1 MKYLAKVRLLC
12 DKRQTLIIKYANI
25 MGGKKRSNSMQ
36 TTYPCI
42 KTNRGRHHDIPGH
55 TKTKIKLMVS
65 NLSYAAACSS
75 LDLHCKGRA
84 LRPPLQSPTLGIFRA
99 APVPPVGSD
108 PNGKN
113 IRPHG
118 RWHQMLPAVA
128 YDPAGHSTVCH
139 GDGIAPHGKVASC
152 SIPRGEVTWD
162 GTLQHKKRASY
173 VKIFANIYTYV
184 YICPRLKHTYY
195 INTPMDTSKANI

>member
-1 MKYLAKVRLLC
+1 
-12 DKRQTLIIKYANI
+12 
-25 MGGKKRSNSMQ
+25 MQ

-84 LRPPLQSPTLGIFRA
+84 LRPSLQSPTLGIFRA
-99 APVPPVGSD
+99 APRAACGTRPQWEKHTTPRPWHTTPP
-108 PNGKN
+108 
-113 IRPHG
+113 
-118 RWHQMLPAVA
+118 
-128 YDPAGHSTVCH
+128 
-139 GDGIAPHGKVASC
+139 GIAPYATAMALHPTGQVASC
-152 SIPRGEVTWD
+152 SIPRGEVAWD